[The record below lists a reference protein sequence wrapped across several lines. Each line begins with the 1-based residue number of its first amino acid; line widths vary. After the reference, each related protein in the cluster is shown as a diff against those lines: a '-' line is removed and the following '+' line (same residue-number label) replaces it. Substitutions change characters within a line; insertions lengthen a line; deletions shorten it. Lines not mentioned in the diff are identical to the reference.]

1 MIEVEGVGQ
10 DVRAKIWEFW
20 FNCMLSKAYPL
31 VSRKF
36 TSNLAA
42 IEQCYDSYRFE
53 CYFSVLINHLILSQV
68 IQLLF
73 IDQFSSLCLYQ
84 D

>member
-20 FNCMLSKAYPL
+20 FNCMLSRAYPL

-53 CYFSVLINHLILSQV
+53 CYFSVLINHLILSQA

>member
-10 DVRAKIWEFW
+10 DVRVKIWEFW
-20 FNCMLSKAYPL
+20 FNCMLSRAYPL
-31 VSRKF
+31 VSHRF
-36 TSNLAA
+36 ISNLVA
-42 IEQCYDSYRFE
+42 IEQCYDNYLFE
-53 CYFSVLINHLILSQV
+53 CYFNVLINHLILSQV

-73 IDQFSSLCLYQ
+73 IDQFSSLCLHQ